1 MGAIRLLD
9 CTLRDGGFINDWHF
23 GEDNIKRIASGAVA
37 AGTDIVELGF
47 INARRPF
54 DPARS
59 IFPDTASI
67 NKIFEDISW
76 GESAPVAMID
86 YGTCPLSK
94 ITPKS
99 ESLLAGIRVIFKK
112 EMREQALDFCGE
124 LQARGYAVFAQPV
137 SVTSYTE
144 RELYHLFS
152 LLNMLNPTTVS
163 IVDTYGLLQKDS
175 LFYYFSLFDQALSPD
190 IALGFHAHNNLQLA
204 FSNCL
209 SFLEIAKSRS
219 CHRTLTLDGSML
231 GMGKSAGNA
240 PLELLLAH
248 LNNAEHAN
256 YRLKPLLFVIDSVIA
271 RLYGDAPWGYRLPF
285 FLSAI
290 TCCHPQYVF
299 YLTKELHLGM
309 AEAFDIL
316 QRLHQDKRLT
326 FDKSHLLTCLNEG
339 EVKAPIFT
347 GEKR

>member
-23 GEDNIKRIASGAVA
+23 GEGNIKRITRGAIA
-37 AGTDIVELGF
+37 AGIDIIELGF
-47 INARRPF
+47 IDARRPF
-54 DPARS
+54 DAARS

-67 NKIFEDISW
+67 NEIFKDISW
-76 GESAPVAMID
+76 EKATPVAMID

-94 ITPKS
+94 ISPKR
-99 ESLLAGIRVIFKK
+99 ESLLTGIRVIFKK
-112 EMREQALDFCGE
+112 EARESALSFCAE

-144 RELYHLFS
+144 SELYHLFT
-152 LLNMLNPTTVS
+152 LLNALRPTTVS
-163 IVDTYGLLQKDS
+163 IVDTYGLLQKES
-175 LFYYFSLFDQALSPD
+175 LLYYFSLFDKALSND

-209 SFLEIAKSRS
+209 SFLEIAKSRN
-219 CHRTLTLDGSML
+219 CHRALTLDGSML

-240 PLELLLAH
+240 PLELLLTH
-248 LNNAEHAN
+248 LKNQGNVN
-256 YRLKPLLFVIDSVIA
+256 YHLKPLLSVIDTVIVK
-271 RLYGDAPWGYRLPF
+271 LYGDSHWGYRLPF
-285 FLSAI
+285 FLAAI

-299 YLTKELHLGM
+299 HLTKELHLST
-309 AEAFDIL
+309 AEAFDVL
-316 QRLHQDKRLT
+316 GRLHQDKRLA
-326 FDKSHLLTCLNEG
+326 FDKSHLLACLNE
-339 EVKAPIFT
+339 EEAKAHIFT